1 MTRLLGI
8 SGALRRGSTNTRLVK
23 EAARLFAPDRFEIAD
38 LRLPLYDADLEAEG
52 MPPEVTRLVEQIRA
66 ADAIVISTPEYNK
79 APPGVLK
86 NALDWVS
93 RVQPMATIG
102 KPLAVISAANG
113 IAGGQRSTSAL
124 YLMLI
129 PFKVR
134 FVFDP
139 EVTVGRSTEKFDADG
154 RLTDE
159 AALKFLRQKM
169 EALRAAVVQ

>member
-8 SGALRRGSTNTRLVK
+8 SGALRKGSTNTMLVR
-23 EAARLFAPDRFEIAD
+23 EAARLFAPDHFEMAD

-52 MPPEVTRLVEQIRA
+52 MPEAVLRLVEQIRA

-93 RVQPMATIG
+93 RVRPMATEG
-102 KPLAVISAANG
+102 KPLAPVSAAAG
-113 IAGGQRSTSAL
+113 MAGGQRATSAL

-129 PFKVR
+129 PFGVKLVTA
-134 FVFDP
+134 P
-139 EVTVGRSTEKFDADG
+139 EVSVGNSASKFDADG

-159 AALKFLRQKM
+159 AALKFLGQKM
-169 EALRAAVVQ
+169 AALRAAI

>member
-8 SGALRRGSTNTRLVK
+8 SGALRKGSTNTMLVR
-23 EAARLFAPDRFEIAD
+23 EAARLFAPDHFEMAD

-52 MPPEVTRLVEQIRA
+52 IPPEVMLLCDQIRA

-93 RVQPMATIG
+93 LVRPMATAG
-102 KPLAVISAANG
+102 KPVAPLSAAAG
-113 IAGGQRSTSAL
+113 MAGGQRATSAL
-124 YLMLI
+124 YLMLV
-129 PFKVR
+129 PFGVR

-139 EVTVGRSTEKFDADG
+139 EVAVGNSATKFDGDG
-154 RLTDE
+154 RLTDA
-159 AALKFLRQKM
+159 AALKFLGLKM
-169 EALRAAVVQ
+169 EALRAAI